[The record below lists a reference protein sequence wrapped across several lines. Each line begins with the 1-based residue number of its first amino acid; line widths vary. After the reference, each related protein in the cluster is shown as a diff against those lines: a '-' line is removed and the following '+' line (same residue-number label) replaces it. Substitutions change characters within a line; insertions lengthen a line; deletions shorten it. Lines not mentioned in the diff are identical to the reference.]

1 MRISDWSSDVCSSD
15 LPLTVTLTF
24 GADVSVD
31 RIDVIGS
38 KEAGGFSVDEL
49 TLRFFDAGGSLI
61 SELVEIPGAV
71 DNDPDYLALDPDV
84 SIDVEELAGGAV
96 SGVRRVDV
104 VFTELERGY
113 PIVGELRV
121 FGDGPILELAPK
133 LEWSVTEYE
142 YEEGEGQGYAVA
154 SMPVVA
160 DLDQDGIPERSEEHT
175 SELQSLMRISY
186 AVFCL

>member
-15 LPLTVTLTF
+15 
-24 GADVSVD
+24 
-31 RIDVIGS
+31 
-38 KEAGGFSVDEL
+38 
-49 TLRFFDAGGSLI
+49 
-61 SELVEIPGAV
+61 
-71 DNDPDYLALDPDV
+71 LDPDV

-154 SMPVVA
+154 SLPGVA
-160 DLDQDGIPERSEEHT
+160 DQAQDGSPEIP
-175 SELQSLMRISY
+175 
-186 AVFCL
+186 AVANRGITGVRHGMTGRTGEGRWGKE

>member
-15 LPLTVTLTF
+15 
-24 GADVSVD
+24 
-31 RIDVIGS
+31 
-38 KEAGGFSVDEL
+38 
-49 TLRFFDAGGSLI
+49 
-61 SELVEIPGAV
+61 
-71 DNDPDYLALDPDV
+71 LDPDV

-154 SMPVVA
+154 SLPVVA
-160 DLDQDGIPERSEEHT
+160 RSEERRVGKECVGTGKSRWSPDH
-175 SELQSLMRISY
+175 
-186 AVFCL
+186 

>member
-15 LPLTVTLTF
+15 
-24 GADVSVD
+24 
-31 RIDVIGS
+31 
-38 KEAGGFSVDEL
+38 
-49 TLRFFDAGGSLI
+49 
-61 SELVEIPGAV
+61 
-71 DNDPDYLALDPDV
+71 LDPDV

-142 YEEGEGQGYAVA
+142 YEIGRA
-154 SMPVVA
+154 SCRERVCQYVSISVVA
-160 DLDQDGIPERSEEHT
+160 VSLKNTITKEANNTTDDIPYHDT
-175 SELQSLMRISY
+175 N
-186 AVFCL
+186 

>member
-1 MRISDWSSDVCSSD
+1 MCCVFFFSSRRRHTRCALVTGVQTCA
-15 LPLTVTLTF
+15 LPIF
-24 GADVSVD
+24 
-31 RIDVIGS
+31 
-38 KEAGGFSVDEL
+38 
-49 TLRFFDAGGSLI
+49 
-61 SELVEIPGAV
+61 
-71 DNDPDYLALDPDV
+71 
-84 SIDVEELAGGAV
+84 AGGAV

-142 YEEGEGQGYAVA
+142 YEEGEGQGYEVA

-160 DLDQDGIPERSEEHT
+160 DLDQDGIPEILAVANQGFLEVRNGRTGALQWKREAAPSGAPVAAADLVGDAELEEIGGA
-175 SELQSLMRISY
+175 SWRER
-186 AVFCL
+186 VWKDV